1 MSTRSILFSLSCS
14 VVLLFALSCS
24 CTKGGA
30 DESFDVQ
37 FEVPSSV
44 ELRSG
49 TDTMSFRIMF
59 GKAPEL
65 TDEIVLEASKSESHA
80 CPILQIGSKRFTISL
95 PSGMSSGVWD
105 VSVRR
110 GSKQKLMGSMSVS
123 MVSGADITPD
133 AGVTVYGVV
142 SCGEDGVEG
151 VVVSDGVEVTVTDT
165 AGVYQLKSAKKY
177 GYVFMSIPGGY
188 EAPSEGVLPMM
199 WKPVDSSKPASV
211 ERKDFE
217 LISSGDGD
225 SFTMY
230 VLGDIHLANRNNDMS
245 QFSSFVRDLKATMD
259 AVPGKEYVL
268 TLGDMTWDI
277 YWFSNKF
284 APSDWLALANSNFS
298 GTQFFHTMGN
308 HDNDFTKAGDF
319 AKEQAYRDA
328 LCPTF
333 YSYNIG
339 KVHFVVLDDID
350 YMNVGANSTDASG
363 NLVGTDLR
371 GGYASQIIND
381 QIEWLK
387 KDLSYV
393 PKSAPIVLSTHA
405 PVYRPVASSTAGAY
419 NAGSYRA
426 GLTSSATSSGT
437 SALVSAL
444 SGRKAHIF
452 TGHTHKTFNYDN
464 MSSSSGIFEHNAGS
478 VCGDWWWCGKL
489 SGINLAQDGAP
500 GGYTVFS
507 VSGDDFKWYYKST
520 GYPKEYQF
528 RSYDMN
534 EVKKTVTSDAG
545 KSATG
550 YSDNSSKWDA
560 YVTEMAS
567 YPDNSVLLN
576 IWDYDP
582 SWDISVTENGTALP
596 VTRIWGNDPLHICA
610 KSMKR
615 LSSFVSDPYNHLF
628 RVQASGPATTL
639 EIKVTDRFG
648 NSYTETMTR
657 PKAMSVDSYK
667 ASNYKAS
674 CLGID

>member
-1 MSTRSILFSLSCS
+1 MSRSVFFSSLSCCVVLLFSLSS
-14 VVLLFALSCS
+14 A
-24 CTKGGA
+24 CTKGGG

-44 ELRSG
+44 ELLSG

-65 TDEIVLEASKSESHA
+65 SDEIVLAGSGGASLV
-80 CPILQIGSKRFTISL
+80 CPILQIGSRRFTISL
-95 PSGMSSGVWD
+95 PSEISSGVWD

-110 GSKQKLMGSMSVS
+110 GSSQKLMGSMSVS
-123 MVSGADITPD
+123 VVSGARITPD
-133 AGVTVYGVV
+133 AGVTVYGMV
-142 SCGEDGVEG
+142 SCGKEGVEG
-151 VVVSDGVEVTVTDT
+151 VVVSDGVEVTVTDA

-177 GYVFMSIPGGY
+177 GYVFMSIPSGY

-199 WKPVDSSKPASV
+199 WKPVDSSMPSSA

-217 LISSGDGD
+217 LLASSAGD

-230 VLGDIHLANRNNDMS
+230 ILGDVHLANRNSTTADMS
-245 QFSSFVRDLKATMD
+245 QFNTFMYDLKSTMD
-259 AVPGKEYVL
+259 TVPGKEYVL

-277 YWFSNKF
+277 YWYSNGF
-284 APSDWLALANSNFS
+284 APSAWLSLVNSNFS

-319 AKEQAYRDA
+319 AKEQTYRDV

-350 YMNVGANSTDASG
+350 YKDVAGNSYDGKGT
-363 NLVGTDLR
+363 LIGTDHR
-371 GGYASQIIND
+371 GEYSTQIIND

-387 KDLSYV
+387 KDLAYV
-393 PKSAPIVLSTHA
+393 PKSTPIVLSTHA
-405 PVYRPVASSTAGAY
+405 PVYRPISSGTAGAY
-419 NAGSYRA
+419 NAGNYRS
-426 GLTSSATSSGT
+426 GLSSSSTSSGT
-437 SALVSAL
+437 SALASAL
-444 SGRKAHIF
+444 SGRKVHIF
-452 TGHTHKTFNYDN
+452 TGHTHKTFNYDA

-478 VCGDWWWCGKL
+478 VCGDWWWCGKI

-500 GGYTVFS
+500 GGYTVLS

-534 EVKKTVTSDAG
+534 EVKKVVTADAG
-545 KSATG
+545 KSAAG
-550 YSDNSSKWDA
+550 YSGKSSTWDG

-582 SWDISVTENGTALP
+582 SWTISVTENGTALP

-628 RVQASGPATTL
+628 RVQASSSSSTL

-648 NSYTETMTR
+648 NTSSETMTR

-667 ASNYKAS
+667 ASSYKS
-674 CLGID
+674 N